1 MTDREW
7 LGLVLAAVIVGLF
20 AFAVG
25 MEWLERCGDRRAG
38 NRAVRL
44 ARSQH
49 DALQE
54 RLDHRYAP
62 YRANSKA
69 DQR

>member
-1 MTDREW
+1 MTDREF
-7 LGLVLAAVIVGLF
+7 LLIVIAVVIGACVLFVA
-20 AFAVG
+20 G
-25 MEWLERCGDRRAG
+25 MEWLERCAERRAG

-49 DALQE
+49 DALAT
-54 RLDHRYAP
+54 RLTRYAP
-62 YRANSKA
+62 YRSNSKA

>member
-1 MTDREW
+1 MTDREF
-7 LGLVLAAVIVGLF
+7 LLVVIGVVLVSLALF
-20 AFAVG
+20 VVG
-25 MEWLERCGDRRAG
+25 MEWLERCADRRAG

-49 DALQE
+49 DALAT
-54 RLDHRYAP
+54 RLTRYAP
-62 YRANSKA
+62 YRSNSKA

>member
-1 MTDREW
+1 VTDREF
-7 LGLVLAAVIVGLF
+7 LLVVIGVVLVSLVLFVA
-20 AFAVG
+20 G
-25 MEWLERCGDRRAG
+25 MEWLERCAERRAG

-49 DALQE
+49 NALE
-54 RLDHRYAP
+54 HRLARYAP
-62 YRANSKA
+62 YRSNSKA